1 MSILR
6 MHPYY
11 ISVDKIACVH
21 FASKKVTDP
30 DTPKVPGDTYD
41 EKRATNTK
49 DYVEVHVVGV
59 ASPIVFEKAED
70 IRAIKEALKL

>member
-11 ISVDKIACVH
+11 ISVDKIACVR
-21 FASKKVTDP
+21 FASKKVTDASA
-30 DTPKVPGDTYD
+30 PKDPSDIYD
-41 EKRATNTK
+41 EKRPTTTVE
-49 DYVEVHVVGV
+49 YVEVYVVGV
-59 ASPIVFEKAED
+59 ADPIRFEKAED

>member
-1 MSILR
+1 MNVLR

-21 FASKKVTDP
+21 FDSKKVTDP
-30 DTPKVPGDTYD
+30 DAPKVPGDTYD
-41 EKRATNTK
+41 EKRPTK
-49 DYVEVHVVGV
+49 TVDYVEVYVVGV
-59 ASPIVFEKAED
+59 ADPIRFEKAED